1 AIRTGLFDNGTFR
14 YVECFITV
22 RRNGY
27 LRLTLNEIWNENKT
41 LMSWYQQGR
50 CINYS
55 RLSSCSTSSNPKS
68 TSATVKA
75 VIDDLPEGETRTYGC
90 DATYSG
96 KGGLKTETYTIS
108 VTRVQSSSV
117 STTEENLPVTS
128 TQNGAP
134 QLVKSGFG
142 TKDNP
147 IIVRGDTDVTFYLR
161 ADPAPFL
168 SSAAYLGKTMLHH
181 NSSQIHQA
189 PEMIRCWPLRFRDLV
204 QCEVDADLVDEG
216 FYSVTLVN
224 KEGGITVFLQVEPK
238 QSETWRATYANVQ
251 RSPDQEMVTYRPLGE
266 AVVRDVGVNV
276 EERERFYHEVDDSH
290 LGPEPGKYS
299 ALKEA
304 RMESFDSSIFDD
316 VAAALSAVNLRGKS
330 RHCRAPPASRL
341 HAPLPPL
348 PSDPTVTSL
357 RRCSSLPDDYLHPA
371 ASRLDRREA
380 DNAAASRIHRRCS
393 LPSDYLHPVDM
404 ILFRQQSPSMD
415 C

>member
-1 AIRTGLFDNGTFR
+1 MRTGLFDSGTLR

-22 RRNGY
+22 LPKGFIG
-27 LRLTLNEIWNENKT
+27 LTLYETRNKNKT
-41 LMSWYQQGR
+41 LASLDYRGKK
-50 CINYS
+50 CNTYS
-55 RLSSCSTSSNPKS
+55 KLGGCSFVKTKS
-68 TSATVKA
+68 TSVSAKA

-90 DATYSG
+90 DAAYADT
-96 KGGLKTETYTIS
+96 GLNTETYTIY

-117 STTEENLPVTS
+117 STTDENLPVTS

-147 IIVRGDTDVTFYLR
+147 IKVRGDTDVTFYLR

-181 NSSQIHQA
+181 NSSQMHQA
-189 PEMIRCWPLRFRDLV
+189 PEMIRCWPLRFRFADLV

-251 RSPDQEMVTYRPLGE
+251 QSHDQEMDVYRPLGE
-266 AVVRDVGVNV
+266 AVVRCDDANV

-290 LGPEPGKYS
+290 LGPEP
-299 ALKEA
+299 
-304 RMESFDSSIFDD
+304 
-316 VAAALSAVNLRGKS
+316 
-330 RHCRAPPASRL
+330 
-341 HAPLPPL
+341 
-348 PSDPTVTSL
+348 
-357 RRCSSLPDDYLHPA
+357 
-371 ASRLDRREA
+371 
-380 DNAAASRIHRRCS
+380 
-393 LPSDYLHPVDM
+393 
-404 ILFRQQSPSMD
+404 
-415 C
+415 